1 MNRHLKMLIY
11 SLSIILLIVGCARE
25 VAVPVREGYLTA
37 KEKEWLAKAYRVDR
51 NGWTYLHI
59 EGEPYERGFQRGFL
73 TANEIDEFLKTT
85 AYLLEFQTAKELD
98 FFVEAAAKLF
108 KKKVSR
114 EYVEEMKGMVAG
126 MQRAGKKVTYEEMLF
141 MNGFIDIWWYWWPKE
156 KESIQGGCS
165 AFIATGE
172 ATADGKIVMGHNSW
186 ASYALLRFCNIIV
199 DIVPDKGHRIL
210 MQSWG
215 PCIYSATDFF
225 ITSAGLIGTETTI
238 GGFRGFNRK
247 GTPVFERARRAM
259 QYANSIDE
267 WARIMIKN
275 NNGAYANSWLL
286 GDIKTSEIA
295 RLELGLKHHSLE
307 KKTTGYISGSN
318 ITDNIKILREE
329 TKASYDDIRDRRVSR
344 RERWKQLMKKHH
356 GKIDVEIAKQL
367 LADHYDVYLEKEKP
381 SSRTI
386 CGHHELDDGS
396 IPASRGAYYPG
407 GAIDGKVVDTDMAKN
422 WQFWAKWG
430 SSCDIGFDAKRFL
443 EKHTQYDWLQGY
455 LRDLPAGP
463 WTIFPVEEKE

>member
-141 MNGFIDIWWYWWPKE
+141 MNGFIDIWWYWWPKK
-156 KESIQGGCS
+156 KESMQGGCS

-172 ATADGKIVMGHNSW
+172 ATTDGKIVMGHNSW
-186 ASYALLRFCNIIV
+186 ASYALL
-199 DIVPDKGHRIL
+199 
-210 MQSWG
+210 
-215 PCIYSATDFF
+215 
-225 ITSAGLIGTETTI
+225 
-238 GGFRGFNRK
+238 
-247 GTPVFERARRAM
+247 
-259 QYANSIDE
+259 
-267 WARIMIKN
+267 
-275 NNGAYANSWLL
+275 
-286 GDIKTSEIA
+286 
-295 RLELGLKHHSLE
+295 
-307 KKTTGYISGSN
+307 
-318 ITDNIKILREE
+318 
-329 TKASYDDIRDRRVSR
+329 
-344 RERWKQLMKKHH
+344 
-356 GKIDVEIAKQL
+356 
-367 LADHYDVYLEKEKP
+367 
-381 SSRTI
+381 
-386 CGHHELDDGS
+386 
-396 IPASRGAYYPG
+396 
-407 GAIDGKVVDTDMAKN
+407 
-422 WQFWAKWG
+422 
-430 SSCDIGFDAKRFL
+430 
-443 EKHTQYDWLQGY
+443 
-455 LRDLPAGP
+455 
-463 WTIFPVEEKE
+463 